1 MTRCDE
7 CKKTFDELMD
17 NGLCVSCFS
26 RSEIRD
32 ADELALI
39 RSLMLWS
46 ETKRDEFIRLYNSS
60 DTDDN
65 NKSAEILFEALN
77 EIAEE

>member
-7 CKKTFDELMD
+7 CKSEFEELMD
-17 NGLCVSCFS
+17 DGLCVSCFS
-26 RSEIRD
+26 LSEIRN

-39 RSLMLWS
+39 RSLLLWP
-46 ETKRDEFIRLYNSS
+46 EKKRDEFIRLYNSS
-60 DTDDN
+60 DIADN

-77 EIAEE
+77 EIKED